1 MDPKDTKT
9 FFRSKRYENL
19 FWIQKIYENLSDPKD
34 TKTFWIQ
41 KIPMMFPATSTSLA
55 DASSVFGPLF
65 GVISM
70 MDRRLKLI
78 SIICLSAVS
87 VRGGTSTQQK
97 EVQNGNGQDAG
108 WTWTMAMAASLSST
122 ATAVAASSSCHHRLV
137 LTRRFHHD
145 HYLLSPI
152 IAAHHN
158 NSLSQYYY
166 YSAGINHHL
175 GRKSSGSAIIR
186 LASSSQLPVNTMK
199 LPPLA
204 YPPFMV
210 VAALS
215 SVPFSSQARAFV
227 TQPSY
232 YLSCRTTPKIIP
244 STQNKRCVSLSSSSS
259 PAKELSVSAAAYDE
273 STTTT
278 TTPSNTD
285 AMIVQGEILSYYSA
299 SSSSNT
305 NYGSLG
311 SSTLVVVK
319 ICEEDLIPPITKL
332 SAAGLG
338 AGVDGSVPMA
348 TTTSGTTTV
357 QRSPVGLEKSL
368 FSKSGSST
376 AVTKDNTKKRIIGK
390 FLCILFF
397 SSFLHCHYFW
407 NQIIILPLLPT

>member
-1 MDPKDTKT
+1 
-9 FFRSKRYENL
+9 
-19 FWIQKIYENLSDPKD
+19 
-34 TKTFWIQ
+34 
-41 KIPMMFPATSTSLA
+41 
-55 DASSVFGPLF
+55 
-65 GVISM
+65 
-70 MDRRLKLI
+70 
-78 SIICLSAVS
+78 
-87 VRGGTSTQQK
+87 
-97 EVQNGNGQDAG
+97 
-108 WTWTMAMAASLSST
+108 MAASLSST

-186 LASSSQLPVNTMK
+186 LASSSQSSVNTMK

-232 YLSCRTTPKIIP
+232 LSFLTTPKIIP
-244 STQNKRCVSLSSSSS
+244 STQNKRCVSSSSSS
-259 PAKELSVSAAAYDE
+259 PAKELSVSAAYDE

-299 SSSSNT
+299 SSSSSNT

-348 TTTSGTTTV
+348 TTTGTTTV

-376 AVTKDNTKKRIIGK
+376 AVTKDNTKSLKRIIGK

-397 SSFLHCHYFW
+397 SPFLHCHYFW
-407 NQIIILPLLPT
+407 NQIILPLLPT

>member
-1 MDPKDTKT
+1 
-9 FFRSKRYENL
+9 
-19 FWIQKIYENLSDPKD
+19 
-34 TKTFWIQ
+34 
-41 KIPMMFPATSTSLA
+41 
-55 DASSVFGPLF
+55 
-65 GVISM
+65 
-70 MDRRLKLI
+70 
-78 SIICLSAVS
+78 
-87 VRGGTSTQQK
+87 
-97 EVQNGNGQDAG
+97 
-108 WTWTMAMAASLSST
+108 MAASLSST

-232 YLSCRTTPKIIP
+232 LSFLTTPKIIIS
-244 STQNKRCVSLSSSSS
+244 STPYKRYVSSSS
-259 PAKELSVSAAAYDE
+259 PAKELFVSAAYDE
-273 STTTT
+273 STTTST
-278 TTPSNTD
+278 TSSNTD
-285 AMIVQGEILSYYSA
+285 AMLVKGEILSYYSG
-299 SSSSNT
+299 SSSNT
-305 NYGSLG
+305 NNDLMG
-311 SSTLVVVK
+311 SSALVVVK
-319 ICEEDLIPPITKL
+319 ICEEDLILPITKL

-348 TTTSGTTTV
+348 TTTSGTTVTTV

-376 AVTKDNTKKRIIGK
+376 AVTKDNTKSLKRIIGK

-407 NQIIILPLLPT
+407 NQIILPLCYRHEYPFVLTTYNRISFTSPKPMEIQPDER

>member
-1 MDPKDTKT
+1 
-9 FFRSKRYENL
+9 
-19 FWIQKIYENLSDPKD
+19 
-34 TKTFWIQ
+34 
-41 KIPMMFPATSTSLA
+41 
-55 DASSVFGPLF
+55 
-65 GVISM
+65 
-70 MDRRLKLI
+70 
-78 SIICLSAVS
+78 
-87 VRGGTSTQQK
+87 
-97 EVQNGNGQDAG
+97 
-108 WTWTMAMAASLSST
+108 MAASLSST

-175 GRKSSGSAIIR
+175 GRKSSGSAIILVR

-232 YLSCRTTPKIIP
+232 LSFLTTPKIIP
-244 STQNKRCVSLSSSSS
+244 STQNKRCVSSSSSS
-259 PAKELSVSAAAYDE
+259 PAKELSVSAAYDE

-299 SSSSNT
+299 SSSSSNT

-348 TTTSGTTTV
+348 TTTGTTTV
-357 QRSPVGLEKSL
+357 QPSPVGLEKSL

-376 AVTKDNTKKRIIGK
+376 AVTKDNTNSLKRIIGK

-397 SSFLHCHYFW
+397 SPFLHCHYFESNYYSPFATDMKIPFVLTTYNRIYLSHLRSRW
-407 NQIIILPLLPT
+407 RSNRTNGNLLKWFQGYSLGTSPSNFICVG

>member
-1 MDPKDTKT
+1 MW
-9 FFRSKRYENL
+9 L
-19 FWIQKIYENLSDPKD
+19 G
-34 TKTFWIQ
+34 
-41 KIPMMFPATSTSLA
+41 MM
-55 DASSVFGPLF
+55 
-65 GVISM
+65 
-70 MDRRLKLI
+70 
-78 SIICLSAVS
+78 
-87 VRGGTSTQQK
+87 
-97 EVQNGNGQDAG
+97 E
-108 WTWTMAMAASLSST
+108 WTMAMAASLSST
-122 ATAVAASSSCHHRLV
+122 ATAVTASSTCHHRLLI

-158 NSLSQYYY
+158 YSLSQYYY
-166 YSAGINHHL
+166 YSAGTKHHL
-175 GRKSSGSAIIR
+175 NTKSSGSAIFLVR
-186 LASSSQLPVNTMK
+186 LASSSSQLPVNTMK

-215 SVPFSSQARAFV
+215 SVSFSSQARAFV

-244 STQNKRCVSLSSSSS
+244 STQNKRCVSSSSSS

-285 AMIVQGEILSYYSA
+285 AMVVQGEILSYYSA

-305 NYGSLG
+305 NNGLMG
-311 SSTLVVVK
+311 SSALVVVK
-319 ICEEDLIPPITKL
+319 ICEEDLILPITKL

-348 TTTSGTTTV
+348 TTTSGTTVTTV
-357 QRSPVGLEKSL
+357 QRSPVGLENSL

-376 AVTKDNTKKRIIGK
+376 AVTKDNTKSLKRIIGK

-407 NQIIILPLLPT
+407 NQIILPLCYRHEYPFVLTTYNRISFTSPKPMEIQPDER

>member
-1 MDPKDTKT
+1 
-9 FFRSKRYENL
+9 
-19 FWIQKIYENLSDPKD
+19 
-34 TKTFWIQ
+34 
-41 KIPMMFPATSTSLA
+41 
-55 DASSVFGPLF
+55 
-65 GVISM
+65 
-70 MDRRLKLI
+70 
-78 SIICLSAVS
+78 
-87 VRGGTSTQQK
+87 
-97 EVQNGNGQDAG
+97 
-108 WTWTMAMAASLSST
+108 MAMAASLSST
-122 ATAVAASSSCHHRLV
+122 ATAVTASSTCHHRLLI

-158 NSLSQYYY
+158 YSLSQYYY
-166 YSAGINHHL
+166 YSAGTKHHL
-175 GRKSSGSAIIR
+175 NTKSSGSAIFLVR
-186 LASSSQLPVNTMK
+186 LASSSSQLPVNTMK

-215 SVPFSSQARAFV
+215 SVSFSSQARAFV

-244 STQNKRCVSLSSSSS
+244 STQNKRCVSSSSSS
-259 PAKELSVSAAAYDE
+259 PAKELSVSAAYDE

-299 SSSSNT
+299 SSSSSNT

-319 ICEEDLIPPITKL
+319 ICEEDLIPSITKL

-348 TTTSGTTTV
+348 TTTGTTTV

-376 AVTKDNTKKRIIGK
+376 AVTKDNTNSLKRIIGK

-397 SSFLHCHYFW
+397 SPFLHCHYFW
-407 NQIIILPLLPT
+407 NQIILPLLPT

>member
-1 MDPKDTKT
+1 
-9 FFRSKRYENL
+9 
-19 FWIQKIYENLSDPKD
+19 
-34 TKTFWIQ
+34 
-41 KIPMMFPATSTSLA
+41 
-55 DASSVFGPLF
+55 
-65 GVISM
+65 
-70 MDRRLKLI
+70 
-78 SIICLSAVS
+78 
-87 VRGGTSTQQK
+87 
-97 EVQNGNGQDAG
+97 
-108 WTWTMAMAASLSST
+108 MAASLSST
-122 ATAVAASSSCHHRLV
+122 ATAVAASSSCHHRLLI
-137 LTRRFHHD
+137 LTRRFHHHD

-186 LASSSQLPVNTMK
+186 LASSSQSSVNTMK

-215 SVPFSSQARAFV
+215 SVSFSSQARAFV

-232 YLSCRTTPKIIP
+232 LSFLTTPKIIP
-244 STQNKRCVSLSSSSS
+244 STQNKRCVSSSSSS

-285 AMIVQGEILSYYSA
+285 AMVVQGEILSYYSA

-348 TTTSGTTTV
+348 TTTGTTTV

-376 AVTKDNTKKRIIGK
+376 AVTKDNTNSLKRIIGK

-397 SSFLHCHYFW
+397 SPFLHCHYFESNYYFPFATDMKIPFVLTTYNRIYLSHLRSRW
-407 NQIIILPLLPT
+407 RSNRTNGNLLKWFQGYSLGKSPSNFICVG